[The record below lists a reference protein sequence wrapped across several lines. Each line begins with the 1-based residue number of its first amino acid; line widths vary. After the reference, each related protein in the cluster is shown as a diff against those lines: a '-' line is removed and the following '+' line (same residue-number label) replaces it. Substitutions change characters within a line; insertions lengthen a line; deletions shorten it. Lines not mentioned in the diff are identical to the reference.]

1 MDTILATAVAAR
13 FAKEDFSPDDYQ
25 QIKGTEMPGMG
36 PGLGLGSLTDAPM
49 VDSSGVPV
57 RMKQRPSVWGNTTSN
72 LMGLLIGSFAA
83 YLSWQCNTA
92 MGYPLYLKAFLG
104 FFAFTFGGLYL
115 MYYALFRYDV
125 CRAAR
130 K

>member
-25 QIKGTEMPGMG
+25 QLNGTAIPSLSMS
-36 PGLGLGSLTDAPM
+36 GSLTDAPL
-49 VDSSGVPV
+49 VDPSGVPV
-57 RMKQRPSVWGNTTSN
+57 RVQKRPSVWGNTTSN
-72 LMGLLIGSFAA
+72 IMGLLIGTFAA
-83 YLSWQCNTA
+83 YLSWQCNSA
-92 MGYPLYLKAFLG
+92 MGYPLFLKVFLG
-104 FFAFTFGGLYL
+104 FFAFTFGGIYL